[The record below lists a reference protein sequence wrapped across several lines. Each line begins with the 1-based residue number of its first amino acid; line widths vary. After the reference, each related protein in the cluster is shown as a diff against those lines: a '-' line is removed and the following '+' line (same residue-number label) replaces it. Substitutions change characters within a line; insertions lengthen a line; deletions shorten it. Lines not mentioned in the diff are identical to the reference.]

1 MTPLLYHH
9 FPRQITGF
17 MMFYVIF
24 PQVHEARP
32 HVHHVRLRYLLV
44 FVHHIHLRKVKAM
57 GIATPVAIILV
68 IQSMRRVFRTHLARL
83 HQHLVSGPT
92 CAGTPQAWDNRKT
105 PARLPVFFYCFQTLP
120 PWKRVAIGDP
130 LTASSHGGPIVPG
143 PIAISIA
150 TGHRDGQFP
159 LSLRLRQRF
168 FLIASIF

>member
-24 PQVHEARP
+24 PLVHEARP
-32 HVHHVRLRYLLV
+32 HVRLRYLLV
-44 FVHHIHLRKVKAM
+44 FFHHIHLRKVK
-57 GIATPVAIILV
+57 GDSNPHCYHLGH
-68 IQSMRRVFRTHLARL
+68 SMRWVFRTHLARL

-105 PARLPVFFYCFQTLP
+105 PARLPPFFYCFQTLP

-130 LTASSHGGPIVPG
+130 LTASSHAGLIAPG
-143 PIAISIA
+143 PIAIS
-150 TGHRDGQFP
+150 G
-159 LSLRLRQRF
+159 RQTKK
-168 FLIASIF
+168 